1 MGSSSNKEQKIELHV
16 NINMNEN
23 GVPSQKK
30 TVSVNSNNPSAVINI
45 SGLNNEITETTETSQ
60 TNPTN
65 KSVKNS
71 QNNGNNQI
79 VKNIQNKDNN
89 SINENK
95 ENNENNE
102 NNDAAPPMPFA
113 GYQNSSINSSTSQQ
127 FDINVG
133 GTDNQTVGED
143 KKFTNTNERT
153 IYDKPTDQGNIDMN
167 IGGGIRVEQENKT
180 DGKPTD
186 KGNID
191 MNIAG
196 GIRVEQENKTPNET
210 PYSKPINTAN
220 IGYISK
226 NDLGNNDPDDPLGFS
241 RNIYVGDKSDI
252 DGKKELINKR
262 VEEGYFPL
270 FIQLDKEKALFFF
283 IKKYVTIKNALE
295 EYKNLI
301 GINGYNKEY
310 TLYNKQTK
318 KLVPQDVPIEDLDFN
333 YFTYISNNI

>member
-1 MGSSSNKEQKIELHV
+1 MGSTSNKEQKIELHV

-133 GTDNQTVGED
+133 GTDNQTAGKD
-143 KKFTNTNERT
+143 KNFTNANERT
-153 IYDKPTDQGNIDMN
+153 IYDKPTDLGNIDVN
-167 IGGGIRVEQENKT
+167 IAGGIRVEQDNKT

-186 KGNID
+186 QGNID

-241 RNIYVGDKSDI
+241 RNIFVGDKSDI
-252 DGKKELINKR
+252 DGEKELINKR

-270 FIQLDKEKALFFF
+270 FIQLDKENPLFLF
-283 IKKYVTIKNALE
+283 IKNYETLQNVLE
-295 EYKNLI
+295 AYKEI
-301 GINGYNKEY
+301 SKINDGNKEY
-310 TLYNKQTK
+310 TLYNQHNK
-318 KLVPQDVPIEDLDFN
+318 KLLPQDVPIKDLN
-333 YFTYISNNI
+333 LKYFSFISNNI